1 MRLLHLSDLHLTRYG
16 EGRRWKQ
23 STQTDDEDWEL
34 QHSWRRWRI
43 EGRRDK
49 KKRPERLRLLDP
61 AGMIHGA
68 RKWTQRDDKTISS
81 LLARA
86 MERQATSAEE
96 LAKNQPTR
104 EDLASLLRVNP
115 NNTNLR
121 FLEIVQQVLP
131 LEPELVAITGD
142 LTDNGFGYQ
151 LVEHYFAPWI
161 KKERLIVVPGNHDTY
176 EMFPGKFRKARL
188 EAKLQRYQQFAEAI
202 DMAPEGC
209 GAFARRIGDLAFVG
223 LSSCK
228 PPRTLL
234 SASGEVTNEQLRWM
248 ESLVED
254 PDFRDARLRI
264 CLLHHHLLRMPF
276 EFGKGSSMEVGLRLR
291 NAREVM
297 AACINAR
304 IDIILNGH
312 KHHGYMVKMPGHPTV
327 VSSPSSTLGCK
338 STDMR
343 YVWMMDLA
351 AKHPHPVA
359 HRFTTDRATSDRDR
373 EHDDD

>member
-1 MRLLHLSDLHLTRYG
+1 
-16 EGRRWKQ
+16 
-23 STQTDDEDWEL
+23 
-34 QHSWRRWRI
+34 
-43 EGRRDK
+43 
-49 KKRPERLRLLDP
+49 
-61 AGMIHGA
+61 
-68 RKWTQRDDKTISS
+68 
-81 LLARA
+81 
-86 MERQATSAEE
+86 
-96 LAKNQPTR
+96 
-104 EDLASLLRVNP
+104 
-115 NNTNLR
+115 
-121 FLEIVQQVLP
+121 LEIVQQVLP

-254 PDFRDARLRI
+254 PDFRDARAAHLSFAPSSFANAVRVRQRQLDGGRSAAAQ
-264 CLLHHHLLRMPF
+264 CTRGDGRLYQRPHRHHSQWPQTSWLHGQDARSPHRRLEPLINTRLQINRYA
-276 EFGKGSSMEVGLRLR
+276 LRLDDGLGGK
-291 NAREVM
+291 A
-297 AACINAR
+297 
-304 IDIILNGH
+304 
-312 KHHGYMVKMPGHPTV
+312 P
-327 VSSPSSTLGCK
+327 PSSRP
-338 STDMR
+338 S
-343 YVWMMDLA
+343 V
-351 AKHPHPVA
+351 H
-359 HRFTTDRATSDRDR
+359 DRSCDER
-373 EHDDD
+373 